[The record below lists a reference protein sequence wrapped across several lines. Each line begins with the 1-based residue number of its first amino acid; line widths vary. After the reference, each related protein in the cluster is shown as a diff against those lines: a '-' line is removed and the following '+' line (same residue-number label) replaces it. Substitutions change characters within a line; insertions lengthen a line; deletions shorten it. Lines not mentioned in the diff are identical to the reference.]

1 MVTSQSSGSSGADP
15 TETKISQNTKVLKYI
30 QDILS
35 SPAVGDIGGDALKAL
50 SQKQAAITNENLVLK
65 AMTALQTPV
74 SAPNLSGTPQ
84 GNQ

>member
-1 MVTSQSSGSSGADP
+1 MATSAPTGDP

-50 SQKQAAITNENLVLK
+50 ASKQAAITNENLVLK

-74 SAPNLSGTPQ
+74 SSPSISGQ
-84 GNQ
+84 GNS